1 MKTCALLSMM
11 LLLTGCPE
19 APEHVKTANPGDAPG
34 GADEGGPGQG
44 PGNTPGAPP
53 SGGDGPAGMTVAD
66 MKYTQEALAEM
77 DAVSVSGELSCSTD
91 GEYWVYIFPPPPG
104 PDEDIDDSEPLAA
117 IAGVKLDAPGDFSFK
132 APKGASGMLLAF
144 QDLDAD
150 GVQKPGEPLFI
161 GNDNQALDL
170 SADNKDMSIDCDK
183 HAVGMGGGPPPGTDA
198 PPNDQPTEGDAP
210 GEGDGEAGKAGKGK
224 AGKAGKAD
232 GAEGAAGDL
241 PPDGAAGPPPDGAEA
256 PAEGE

>member
-11 LLLTGCPE
+11 LLLAGCPE

-34 GADEGGPGQG
+34 DAGGEGGPGQG
-44 PGNTPGAPP
+44 PGNTAGAPP
-53 SGGDGPAGMTVAD
+53 AGGEGGPAGMTVAD
-66 MKYTQEALAEM
+66 MKYTQEALGELE
-77 DAVSVSGELSCSTD
+77 AVTVSGELACDTA

-104 PDEDIDDSEPLAA
+104 PDEDIDDSEPLTA

-144 QDLDAD
+144 QDLDGD

-170 SADNKDMSIDCDK
+170 GDDNKGMSIDCDK

-198 PPNDQPTEGDAP
+198 PPSDQPT
-210 GEGDGEAGKAGKGK
+210 DGEAGGGAGDAPPGD
-224 AGKAGKAD
+224 D
-232 GAEGAAGDL
+232 GAPPAGDL
-241 PPDGAAGPPPDGAEA
+241 PPDGAAGPPPDGA
-256 PAEGE
+256 PAEGEGE